1 MVDWTLNVMPLLPW
15 SLLMLGDDVKLDLAD
30 VKRQARPVQPL
41 QTLNSRDSD
50 GHEHLELKIYIAAF
64 SEQIVCGASRARD
77 AIAHCYKY
85 LIPPDS

>member
-50 GHEHLELKIYIAAF
+50 EDGHIAMKIYITAL
-64 SEQIVCGASRARD
+64 SEQIVCGTSRA
-77 AIAHCYKY
+77 
-85 LIPPDS
+85 